1 MVTLARGAPLAEQG
15 SLDQMGPLALPA
27 HPSCFHS
34 GLAVVGVTRAL
45 WWLPR
50 RLRPRRFCSRHGW
63 HSVDPLDPWDTQVA
77 LDPWDNLGALA

>member
-1 MVTLARGAPLAEQG
+1 METLERGALPAEQG
-15 SLDQMGPLALPA
+15 SLDQMGPLALLA
-27 HPSCFHS
+27 HPSCSHS

-50 RLRPRRFCSRHGW
+50 RPRPRRFCSRHAW

-77 LDPWDNLGALA
+77 LDPWDNLEALA